1 MANQRIPNISVE
13 NARIIFRNFAGKES
27 KFNAKGKRNFCL
39 VLDNDVAEDL
49 KDIGWNIKYL
59 SPRDP
64 DDVPQAYLQV
74 AVAFDNFPPKIWRF
88 FDRVFRICDEAATLV
103 EEFPEDYIRYVIR
116 CILVWDACFNDRVV
130 CTNKQDNKSCSHDA
144 ARQVLQSSECFLHHT
159 HTGRHR
165 C

>member
-74 AVAFDNFPPKIWRF
+74 AVAFDNFPPKIWLITGGKKTELTEDTISVLDYAEIENVDVIVRPYVWEVNGKSGVKAYVKNMYVTIAENEF
-88 FDRVFRICDEAATLV
+88 EKKYRNLDE
-103 EEFPEDYIRYVIR
+103 ED
-116 CILVWDACFNDRVV
+116 
-130 CTNKQDNKSCSHDA
+130 
-144 ARQVLQSSECFLHHT
+144 
-159 HTGRHR
+159 TGEDLPF
-165 C
+165 